1 MAGGLIQLLAW
12 GSQNIKLNGNPSIT
26 FFKKVLRSH
35 SNFSMESISVQLNRT
50 DANVYTPTTFKAK
63 LPRHGDL
70 VQQVYLVFELPDISP
85 SPFEFKWVEN
95 VGEAFID
102 SCYVTVGG
110 ALVDRQYGEYI
121 HINNML
127 TMGAD
132 KREVY
137 DRMVGNVVQLT
148 NPRLASTISQYPTTT
163 PAIRGRKVYVPLTFW
178 FNKEPSSSL
187 PLICLQYSDTEIT
200 VETRPIAHLYKLY
213 DIVSGMDVAPDTS
226 TDSHRLHNFVYN
238 ENIKYMSS
246 ETVLDIRAYL
256 EVNYYFVDT
265 KEREQ
270 IAYNSHEYL
279 VEQVVRVER
288 FGLTDN
294 NVFELIL
301 QNPVKEFIWV
311 LKRDD
316 QAANNSWFDFTDGG
330 SSILSSA
337 KIVLNG
343 MDRID
348 EKDWMYFNHLQPFQH
363 HRGNPKDG
371 IYVYSFSLNPEDTLQ
386 PSGTCNMSRIN
397 KVQMMMNLIRPLL
410 TTYGYNLTLYAVN
423 YNFLKITGG
432 LAGVVF
438 SS

>member
-35 SNFSMESISVQLNRT
+35 SNFSMESIRVPLNRT
-50 DANVYTPTTFKAK
+50 DANVYSGTTFKAK

-70 VQQVYLVFELPDISP
+70 VQQVYLVFELPDILFNP
-85 SPFEFKWVEN
+85 YEFKWVEN
-95 VGEAFID
+95 IGEAFID

-127 TMGAD
+127 TLGTD

-137 DRMVGNVVQLT
+137 DRMIGNVIQLT
-148 NPRLASTISQYPTTT
+148 NPKLWNGGDYPFTL

-178 FNKEPSSSL
+178 FNKEPQSSL
-187 PLICLQYSDTEIT
+187 PLVCLQYTDTEIT
-200 VETRPIAHLYKLY
+200 IDARPIHQLYRLFDPVLDA
-213 DIVSGMDVAPDTS
+213 DISPNLNNPE
-226 TDSHRLHNFVYN
+226 HRLHNFVYN
-238 ENIKYMSS
+238 EERTYMPS

-256 EVNYYFVDT
+256 EVNYYFVDAR
-265 KEREQ
+265 EREQ

-279 VEQVVRVER
+279 VEQVVRIER
-288 FGLTDN
+288 FGLTEN
-294 NVFELIL
+294 NIFELIL

-316 QAANNSWFDFTDGG
+316 QSARNSWFDFTDGG

-337 KIVLNG
+337 KIIMNG

-348 EKDWMYFNHLQPFQH
+348 EKDWMYFNFLQPLQH
-363 HRGNPKDG
+363 HKGNPKDG
-371 IYVYSFSLNPEDTLQ
+371 IYVYSFSLDPEDMSQ
-386 PSGTCNMSRIN
+386 PSGSCNMSRIN
-397 KVQMMMNLIRPLL
+397 KVQFMMNLIRPIASA
-410 TTYGYNLTLYAVN
+410 YGYNASIYAVN